1 MTLLSFFILE
11 TPTDIP
17 DDAAVQLQPLEA
29 MVESKPPTDD
39 EKVAEKNN
47 EHTAIS
53 NSAIPLETIKNTE
66 KDLPDIDHSCDLSMT
81 TVKTRIQR
89 LSMSLPIP
97 IKTADGKGLIKDG
110 FGKEFHVGNSA
121 EIL

>member
-1 MTLLSFFILE
+1 MTLLSVFDLE

-17 DDAAVQLQPLEA
+17 DNEAVQPHSLA
-29 MVESKPPTDD
+29 GIVETKPPKYDL
-39 EKVAEKNN
+39 KVAEKNN
-47 EHTAIS
+47 EHIAIS
-53 NSAIPLETIKNTE
+53 NSAIPLETIENTE
-66 KDLPDIDHSCDLSMT
+66 KDLLDTDHSCDLSMT
-81 TVKTRIQR
+81 NVKTRIQR
-89 LSMSLPIP
+89 LSVSLPRP